1 MARKK
6 IYYVPGDS
14 VPGISSQKQWM
25 YENGTEYIG
34 SYHRYKST
42 GEVFTESTYLNG
54 VSKPLIPYVDLGN
67 INNKNTFEYNKLTT
81 DKFKDK
87 YKTPIPYTPTPT
99 KEDFSRGYMIR
110 YVVSQ
115 FNFPNIYEVSQK
127 NFKELDDFLY
137 IKKEFRW
144 KIENSLISDGKVEEL
159 NKRVISVLKLDIP
172 EIHRFFT
179 NLTQFSVITKV
190 NQKQVNNPPA
200 SQQSLV
206 TTSFSSA
213 NQSAP
218 TYGMNISKY

>member
-54 VSKPLIPYVDLGN
+54 VSKPLIPYVDLGD
-67 INNKNTFEYNKLTT
+67 INNKNIFEYNKLTR
-81 DKFKDK
+81 DNFKDK

-99 KEDFSRGYMIR
+99 IKDYRRGYMIR

-115 FNFPNIYEVSQK
+115 FNYPNIYEVSQK
-127 NFKELDDFLY
+127 NFKELDDSLY
-137 IKKEFRW
+137 IKSEFRW
-144 KIENSLISDGKVEEL
+144 KIENPLIPDGNVEEL
-159 NKRVISVLKLDIP
+159 NRRVISVLKSDISQ
-172 EIHRFFT
+172 IDRFLI
-179 NLTQFSVITKV
+179 NLTQFSI
-190 NQKQVNNPPA
+190 
-200 SQQSLV
+200 
-206 TTSFSSA
+206 
-213 NQSAP
+213 
-218 TYGMNISKY
+218 